1 MRLRNFCAALSARHL
16 QFRLHP
22 SATFCLKFHTF
33 SSGRYFVSSLLPEIS
48 SRCQRW
54 ANVTCVDKY
63 FITCAPRVCVP
74 RRSVGKK
81 IHHLE
86 MKNELFNAAPQKGLQ
101 PSWRHNEADA
111 ENGPY
116 YYIASSYQLTHSR
129 FLDDDDVST
138 ARRHD
143 VHHSAELLYLENG
156 EKESERGNRE
166 APRGFTSVLESKI
179 RVVETAILP
188 WIVNDMVL
196 L

>member
-22 SATFCLKFHTF
+22 SDAFCLKFHTL

-63 FITCAPRVCVP
+63 FITCAPRVYVCRAAP
-74 RRSVGKK
+74 LCRQK

-143 VHHSAELLYLENG
+143 VHHSAELYLENG
-156 EKESERGNRE
+156 EKESGNRE
-166 APRGFTSVLESKI
+166 APRCLFC
-179 RVVETAILP
+179 A
-188 WIVNDMVL
+188 
-196 L
+196 